1 MPWSSGVE
9 PVTNVVCEGY
19 AKAFQYLCELT
30 DWEGDVSCISVTGRM
45 GTSTTRTENHMWN
58 VVRVNGMRAC
68 LVDVTNCDGGHLG
81 APDKLYMIRP
91 RITDRN
97 WYCTQNPQVYY
108 SYDSSTLSLFREQHL
123 VHVIEDGGDG
133 VRYELCHSHHD
144 EIDDDLHVHFYCE
157 QCHQTYCLDHI
168 PVPGIELPEG
178 FIMESVNYMVK
189 GICPHCAYKT
199 HRA

>member
-1 MPWSSGVE
+1 MEENKYTILLDEHDIKPTANRLIVLRTLDGAGRPMSLTELENKIQTIDKSGI
-9 PVTNVVCEGY
+9 
-19 AKAFQYLCELT
+19 F
-30 DWEGDVSCISVTGRM
+30 R
-45 GTSTTRTENHMWN
+45 
-58 VVRVNGMRAC
+58 
-68 LVDVTNCDGGHLG
+68 
-81 APDKLYMIRP
+81 
-91 RITDRN
+91 
-97 WYCTQNPQVYY
+97 
-108 SYDSSTLSLFREQHL
+108 TLSLFREQHL

-178 FIMESVNYMVK
+178 FIMSSVNYMVK
-189 GICPHCAYKT
+189 GICPHCAFKT